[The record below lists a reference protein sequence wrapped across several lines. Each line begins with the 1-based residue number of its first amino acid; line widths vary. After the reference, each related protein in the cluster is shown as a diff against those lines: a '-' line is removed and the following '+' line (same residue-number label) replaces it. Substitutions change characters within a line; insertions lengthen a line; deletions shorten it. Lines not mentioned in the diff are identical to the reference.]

1 LTRHRWLVWT
11 TGIIAAVV
19 VLAAFVFMRG
29 EIVFVRAASV
39 ERGSIRSV
47 VSTNGKVETLQNFE
61 AHAPVGTTI
70 RRLHVKEGDHVRR
83 GQLLMELNDAEAL
96 SQLARALAQ
105 LKAAQADAT
114 AVQNG
119 GNQEELLTL
128 QSELTKAR
136 TAHDA
141 AQRNLQALRLLQE
154 KNAASPG
161 EVREAEN
168 QLQRS
173 GADLKLLEQKVQ
185 DRYSKPERARVH
197 AEKDQAQA
205 AYAAADDVLRQLSIR
220 APFDGEI
227 YSLPVREGAFVNPG
241 DLLLQVADLTKVLVR
256 AFVDEPDI
264 GRLAAGQRIEVTWDA
279 VPGRTWSCSLNSVP
293 AIVKLRGTR
302 NVGETTCIVSN
313 DDLRLLPNI
322 NVGVTIVS
330 VEHQNVLSVPREA
343 VHLDDSKPYVYEIV
357 DSELRRREVQTS
369 ISNLTRVEVA
379 GLGDKATVALST
391 TSSKPLRQGLQVK
404 VVR

>member
-1 LTRHRWLVWT
+1 MRHRWLVWT
-11 TGIIAAVV
+11 TGIIAGVV
-19 VLAAFVFMRG
+19 ILASFVFMRG
-29 EIVFVRAASV
+29 EIVPIRAAAV

-47 VSTNGKVETLQNFE
+47 VSTNGKVETVQNFE

-70 RRLHVKEGDHVRR
+70 KRLHVREGDHVRK

-105 LKAAQADAT
+105 LRAAQASAS

-119 GNQEELLTL
+119 GNQEELLTV
-128 QSELTKAR
+128 QSELVKAR
-136 TAHDA
+136 TGRDTAK
-141 AQRNLQALRLLQE
+141 RNLDALQLLQQ

-161 EVREAEN
+161 EVKEAEN
-168 QLQRS
+168 QLQRAD
-173 GADLKLLEQKVQ
+173 ADLKLLEQKVQ
-185 DRYSKPERARVH
+185 DRYSKPEKVQVEAQK
-197 AEKDQAQA
+197 EQAQA

-220 APFDGEI
+220 APFEGEI

-241 DLLLQVADLTKVLVR
+241 DLLLQETDLSKVLVR

-264 GRLAAGQRIEVTWDA
+264 GRLVPGQRVEVTWDA
-279 VPGRTWSCSLNSVP
+279 VPGRTWVCALSAVP
-293 AIVKLRGTR
+293 ATVKLRGTR
-302 NVGETTCIVSN
+302 NVGETTCIVNN
-313 DDLRLLPNI
+313 DDRKLLPNV

-330 VEHQNVLSVPREA
+330 TEHKDALSVPREA

-357 DSELRRREVQTS
+357 DHELRRREVQTV
-369 ISNLTRVEVA
+369 ISNLTRVEIA
-379 GLGDKATVALST
+379 GLPEKAQVALNTPSP
-391 TSSKPLRQGLQVK
+391 KPLREGLQVK